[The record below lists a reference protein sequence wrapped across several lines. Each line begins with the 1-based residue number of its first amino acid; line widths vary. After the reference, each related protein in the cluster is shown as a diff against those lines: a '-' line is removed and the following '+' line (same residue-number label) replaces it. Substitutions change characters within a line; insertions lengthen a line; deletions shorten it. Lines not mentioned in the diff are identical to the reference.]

1 MGAVCAC
8 AGTAPRGPAC
18 MGRTWILGRV
28 MVSSLR
34 LGRRRHMGCRGR
46 GRQRALSRVLHRE
59 PTLASVW
66 VSRGL
71 GNDLIGWRVLRT
83 CLFRALTSELPFWC
97 DDAGNVRCRDG
108 PLPFLA
114 SPPVDSPNHPQYRAD
129 YLHDRMCGGRG
140 RHRIVPDLL
149 PPEGVWQECGLV

>member
-1 MGAVCAC
+1 MGAVCGC
-8 AGTAPRGPAC
+8 AGTALRGPAC
-18 MGRTWILGRV
+18 TGRTRILGRA
-28 MVSSLR
+28 MVSSLG
-34 LGRRRHMGCRGR
+34 LERRRHMGRRGR
-46 GRQRALSRVLHRE
+46 VGRRVGCFIE
-59 PTLASVW
+59 TTLAYAGLRV
-66 VSRGL
+66 GL
-71 GNDLIGWRVLRT
+71 GDDLIGWRVPSP